1 MRINPEFDYN
11 DTKNNYK
18 IPYNNSVTY
27 DEFIKNNKHAPQH
40 IYYKGIGEQLNHIY
54 VSKKKNNEAKTDN
67 NDDKNSNNNNDSHHE
82 VSKKDNKSSEVNKTS
97 FERLGNESP
106 IMTLSTNNENENI
119 SSEHSVVV
127 EQLQQTNNNDQS
139 INKSSGESKIQNN
152 ENSLGSHQINSEN
165 INSTTADN
173 KSDQCVSY
181 HHEHNSQRDECGY
194 YFVYNYDHQNKSN
207 DYYEPDENGET
218 FEEARLRV
226 SKEQGF
232 LNGYLPNKYQ
242 GYIESVE
249 NPMYFDRD
257 IKQNDVETQRRLNK
271 IVHDP
276 LKESIENSLVRQYD
290 DLYKEKEERDR
301 QRLYNKVNRIR
312 YDGIENWEDFVSL
325 NAFTSK
331 LKENYIPRKM
341 TEKQKVNE
349 DNIYFGVYPIQHKRP
364 GEEPPFDK
372 EKINKETPLRFLA
385 DYGIEFDKG
394 VMKCREPPFEDCNCW
409 INETSKQKTEQP
421 LPYLYASRN
430 IKFNELKSNTYI
442 SPNLQRLLEQDYRN
456 TGKIGPKNQSIENN
470 NKNTQSK
477 SNINSVENSNISSPS
492 TSSTKNKIQ
501 FYDNSYINKDD
512 LNDLIINQK
521 DNSSTTVSK
530 KPLAPVKA
538 PKRITCR
545 DRSHNYVIYDYES
558 AKAKVRNNNRIKN
571 LAAKQKIYKS
581 SIDILG

>member
-18 IPYNNSVTY
+18 VPFNNSTTY

-40 IYYKGIGEQLNHIY
+40 MYYKEIGEQLNHVY
-54 VSKKKNNEAKTDN
+54 VSKKKNNESKPDN
-67 NDDKNSNNNNDSHHE
+67 NNEKNIDNHYE
-82 VSKKDNKSSEVNKTS
+82 AKKEETKTLEVNKAT
-97 FERLGNESP
+97 FEKLGNESP
-106 IMTLSTNNENENI
+106 IMTLSKNNEK
-119 SSEHSVVV
+119 SVVV
-127 EQLQQTNNNDQS
+127 EQEQEHQINNIDPP
-139 INKSSGESKIQNN
+139 IIIKSSNETKIQNN
-152 ENSLGSHQINSEN
+152 GNN
-165 INSTTADN
+165 INNHQGNEN
-173 KSDQCVSY
+173 KKPSSKNDKSNSY
-181 HHEHNSQRDECGY
+181 KSCHHQECDSQTKESGY
-194 YFVYNYDHQNKSN
+194 YFVYNYDNQNKPN
-207 DYYEPDENGET
+207 NYYYEPNENGET
-218 FEEARLRV
+218 FEEACIRI

-242 GYIESVE
+242 AHIESVE

-257 IKQNDVETQRRLNK
+257 IEQKDVETQRRLNK

-276 LKESIENSLVRQYD
+276 LKESIENSLARQYD
-290 DLYKEKEERDR
+290 DLYKEKEENDR
-301 QRLYNKVNRIR
+301 QCLYNKVNRIR
-312 YDGIENWEDFVSL
+312 YDGIENWEDFISL

-331 LKENYIPRKM
+331 LKGNFIPKKM

-349 DNIYFGVYPIQHKRP
+349 DNIYFGVYPIQHKRL

-372 EKINKETPLRFLA
+372 TKINKETPLRFLA

-394 VMKCREPPFEDCNCW
+394 VMKCREPPFNDCNCW
-409 INETSKQKTEQP
+409 INETSRPKTEQP

-430 IKFNELKSNTYI
+430 IKFNELKNNTYI
-442 SPNLQRLLEQDYRN
+442 SPNLKRLLEQDYRN
-456 TGKIGPKNQSIENN
+456 TGKIGSKNKSSENGN
-470 NKNTQSK
+470 NTQLKSK
-477 SNINSVENSNISSPS
+477 ENSNISTPA
-492 TSSTKNKIQ
+492 SSSSKNKIQ
-501 FYDNSYINKDD
+501 FHDNSYINKDD

-521 DNSSTTVSK
+521 DDTSNKS
-530 KPLAPVKA
+530 LAPVKA

-571 LAAKQKIYKS
+571 LAAKQKVYKS